1 MQHILDEER
10 LMCAR
15 LMNVDFAMEKV
26 RIISAS
32 VHELP
37 LGQEKKMCTSLAAL
51 CEARDV
57 HATP

>member
-1 MQHILDEER
+1 MQHILDDER

-15 LMNVDFAMEKV
+15 LMSVDFAMEKV
-26 RIISAS
+26 RIIPAS

-37 LGQEKKMCTSLAAL
+37 LGQEKKMCTILAAV